1 MDELEG
7 RRLKT
12 ALLREEVAD
21 EAWEKLLPYA
31 DAVLKA
37 IRSYFRRYTGAYN
50 HQDCEDV
57 LNTTFAQ
64 VVINFE
70 KYSPD
75 RPLLPWI
82 KRIAH
87 NEVVNLLRS
96 ATKRKEVSYI
106 FDLPDESSPEVGR
119 GEGQNDSQAMLGIP
133 DSAEFPESD
142 TSLASYTY
150 DYGDD
155 VELAENVKSR
165 IVQQELARLTD
176 QEQALFIDHY
186 GNGIPLADLAR
197 RNGISEPTMRKRAE
211 RTRSKFYKGLIRHG
225 EFKHLKKDNVPKTLP
240 SK

>member
-21 EAWEKLLPYA
+21 EAWEQLLPYA
-31 DAVLKA
+31 DSVLKA
-37 IRSYFRRYTGAYN
+37 IRSYFSRYTGAYD

-70 KYSPD
+70 KYSPN
-75 RPLLPWI
+75 RPLLPWV

-96 ATKRKEVSYI
+96 KTKRKEVSYT
-106 FDLPDESSPEVGR
+106 FDLADESSPGGAGAGQDKGEVMPR
-119 GEGQNDSQAMLGIP
+119 GTDGVELSED
-133 DSAEFPESD
+133 E
-142 TSLASYTY
+142 TSLSSYTY

-165 IVQQELARLTD
+165 IVQQELADLTD
-176 QEQALFIDHY
+176 QEQALLIDHY

-197 RNGISEPTMRKRAE
+197 RNGISELAMRKRAE
-211 RTRSKFYKGLIRHG
+211 RTRSKFYKGLVRHE
-225 EFKHLKKDNVPKTLP
+225 EFRHLNRNNVPKTLP